1 MILIVG
7 VIVASWKDHINLSL
21 FQLSGAFPAP
31 LGWIQSRQFPTF
43 LLELNQHSHIVPAT
57 LMPADLE

>member
-7 VIVASWKDHINLSL
+7 VILASLKVQVNLSL
-21 FQLSGAFPAP
+21 LQLSGAFPAP

-43 LLELNQHSHIVPAT
+43 LLELNQHSYIVPAI
-57 LMPADLE
+57 LMPADLV